1 MTSTN
6 RIRVQTLN
14 QPSSRFAFEIDL
26 TAAKLSELLGWDPGG
41 EAVAAVLADLEA
53 GRNRIVRT
61 AQVPRDKGTD
71 CVEFHLSPIGGFAAI
86 ASNGLEPVVWG
97 IGTTEDA
104 ARQEAEEWGGEDA
117 PGDYVFVP
125 ITAAQRELIKAGD
138 VSAASLGIE
147 LTKGQIAELA

>member
-1 MTSTN
+1 MTNTTATATTN
-6 RIRVQTLN
+6 T
-14 QPSSRFAFEIDL
+14 
-26 TAAKLSELLGWDPGG
+26 TATTE
-41 EAVAAVLADLEA
+41 
-53 GRNRIVRT
+53 T
-61 AQVPRDKGTD
+61 T
-71 CVEFHLSPIGGFAAI
+71 HFAAI